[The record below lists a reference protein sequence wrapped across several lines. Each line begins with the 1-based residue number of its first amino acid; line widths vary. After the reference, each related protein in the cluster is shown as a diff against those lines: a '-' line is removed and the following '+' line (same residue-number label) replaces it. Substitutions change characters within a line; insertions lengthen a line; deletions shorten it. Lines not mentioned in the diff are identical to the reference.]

1 MQRLHSQMPQEPK
14 YPPGSLLQHGK
25 CAVLFSDGSLKA
37 ERHPYAVTHRISFQ
51 RSFPVRKNVPK
62 SDQAYEPRHVC
73 PSVKGLEPPTPS
85 LGNWCSILLSYTDMY
100 NRFPPS
106 RRIFPLSGTDF
117 YLTIFAPC
125 LQVRI
130 RSKHALNG
138 SCGLPGGN
146 AADRAD
152 RDAAGVLFYVF
163 KLSGAA

>member
-1 MQRLHSQMPQEPK
+1 MKIFGFKWVPAFCKTTRVKPDAIFRLNSNRSVPALLNLASK
-14 YPPGSLLQHGK
+14 RPP
-25 CAVLFSDGSLKA
+25 F
-37 ERHPYAVTHRISFQ
+37 
-51 RSFPVRKNVPK
+51 
-62 SDQAYEPRHVC
+62 
-73 PSVKGLEPPTPS
+73 

-106 RRIFPLSGTDF
+106 RRISPLSGPDF

-152 RDAAGVLFYVF
+152 RDAAGVLFYVL